1 MKVVLDTNILFALL
15 TRHSKYKEILDH
27 FVEGSFTWC
36 VTTDILTEYTE
47 IIGKYLG
54 KPYVDYFLEII
65 DHAENMEFV
74 TTYYRWRLIK
84 DDPDDD
90 KFVDCAIACN
100 AKYIVSQD
108 KHFKILKT
116 IPYPKIEVIDIQTFM
131 EELKIL

>member
-1 MKVVLDTNILFALL
+1 MKVVLDTNILFILL
-15 TRHSKYKEILDH
+15 TRHSKYKEILDY
-27 FVEGSFTWC
+27 FADGDFTWC
-36 VTTDILTEYTE
+36 VSTEILAEYTE

-65 DHAENMEFV
+65 ERSENIEYV
-74 TTYYRWRLIK
+74 TTYFHWQLIK

-108 KHFKILKT
+108 KHFNILKQ
-116 IPYPKIEVIDIQTFM
+116 IPFPKIEVIGVQDFL
-131 EELKIL
+131 EALRK